1 MQYISSDTN
10 VWIDFYVISKL
21 DLPFRLPYAYI
32 MYEESIDGEL
42 LNPPNLSSNLREAGL
57 IGVEITT
64 EEFFLAD
71 SWGNIYKKLSTPDR
85 IALSIAKTR
94 NIVLL
99 TGDRALRNAAKNE
112 GVSVI
117 GTIGL
122 LDQLYEKDLIDKREA
137 IECLTA
143 LLDHNGREVRL
154 PEKELRDRIDR
165 LKS

>member
-42 LNPPNLSSNLREAGL
+42 LNPPNLSFDLKEAGL
-57 IGVEITT
+57 IGVEITA

-71 SWGNIYKKLSTPDR
+71 SWGNVYKKLSTPDR
-85 IALSIAKTR
+85 IALAIAKTR

-122 LDQLYEKDLIDKREA
+122 LDQLYEKDLIDEKEA
-137 IECLTA
+137 VACFTA
-143 LLDHNGREVRL
+143 LLDHNGRDVRL
-154 PEKELRDRIDR
+154 PEEVLRKRIER
-165 LKS
+165 FKS